1 MKKISIKAFKD
12 IVQGDTPVLVDFYAD
27 WCGPCKT
34 LLPILEDVEMHYG
47 EKLKVLRVNV
57 ERSEDLSRKYSI
69 FSVPTMMLFNKGKQE
84 WKVAGVRS
92 KNEIIKVVN
101 KTSGIVPEPKPKGE
115 GMISKLM
122 KGMGLK
128 K

>member
-101 KTSGIVPEPKPKGE
+101 KTLGIVPEPKPK
-115 GMISKLM
+115 
-122 KGMGLK
+122 
-128 K
+128 